1 VRRWVAGPNSFTLDF
16 GGYADYYSS
25 QTEEGETISQ
35 LIAGYIDIIL
45 KKKQEQDQRSAVVT
59 SEAVMAEVS
68 QSCYGRGTP
77 PGLFPF
83 LLLGWDGQRPG

>member
-1 VRRWVAGPNSFTLDF
+1 MTTVRRWVAGPNSFTLDF

-45 KKKQEQDQRSAVVT
+45 KKKQEQDQRGAGVT
-59 SEAVMAEVS
+59 SEAVMAEVCS
-68 QSCYGRGTP
+68 MRMAALKRCSLTFTRS
-77 PGLFPF
+77 
-83 LLLGWDGQRPG
+83 